1 MIMQR
6 VRAARGEDGMTLVE
20 LIVSSMLTVFMMT
33 LVGTLFIRS
42 MDANAAVR
50 ATTVT
55 TNEARIQFDE
65 IQRAI
70 RLAVE
75 TDVRVGTA
83 PAVVPADGR
92 GDVLIVKTRL
102 NEGDVANASTW
113 RCMGWYVDSAGNLR
127 GVKDTTIATGT
138 PQTALDP
145 ATWPVISPGVTA
157 IAPRSPF
164 LAHDPD
170 VDVEA
175 WYPGSVGVNL
185 RFEVTDA
192 NVPVHVETT
201 VAPRRQL
208 QLDGETPGG
217 QRCPQP

>member
-6 VRAARGEDGMTLVE
+6 VRAARGDDGMSLVE
-20 LIVSSMLTVFMMT
+20 LIVSSMLTVFMLT
-33 LVGTLFIRS
+33 LIGSLFIRS

-55 TNEARIQFDE
+55 TNEARLQFDE

-83 PAVVPADGR
+83 PATVPADGR
-92 GDVLIVKTRL
+92 GDVLIVKSRL
-102 NEGDVANASTW
+102 NEGNVTDASTW
-113 RCMGWYVDSAGNLR
+113 RCLGWYVDAAGDLR
-127 GVKDTTIATGT
+127 GVKDTTIATGV
-138 PQTALDP
+138 PLTATDP
-145 ATWPVISPGVTA
+145 TTWPVISRGVTPIDGTSA
-157 IAPRSPF
+157 F

-185 RFEVTDA
+185 HFEVTDS
-192 NVPVHVETT
+192 NVPVNVTTT

-208 QLDGETPGG
+208 QLDGEIPGG
-217 QRCPQP
+217 QRCPQT